1 MNQSL
6 RPPGARIT
14 RSRNQVTATCNAER
28 LWPALRMIR
37 VVGMGLWLGGW
48 LHASARGSV
57 RRLMVEWGSCL
68 IGGIMGME
76 EAISN
81 RLMTPIEG

>member
-1 MNQSL
+1 MGMWL
-6 RPPGARIT
+6 GMVARL
-14 RSRNQVTATCNAER
+14 RSRLSE
-28 LWPALRMIR
+28 ALSEW
-37 VVGMGLWLGGW
+37 VGVGGGN
-48 LHASARGSV
+48 R
-57 RRLMVEWGSCL
+57 L